1 MTGALAVAHGTLLQG
16 WAAVAAA
23 VDPSPSPS
31 SIEIPPEDQ
40 TSPGLLGFLV
50 TFAAAAAVI
59 LLAFSMVRHLRVV
72 DRNARRQQADERTA
86 TPAPDAAVA
95 DGTTPA
101 GDDPRPDG
109 PDGPGTPGSTPPRGR
124 A

>member
-1 MTGALAVAHGTLLQG
+1 MTGLLAVAHGTLLQG
-16 WAAVAAA
+16 WGSVAAA
-23 VDPSPSPS
+23 VSPSPSPS

-72 DRNARRQQADERTA
+72 DRNARRLREAEETGAPAAGGD
-86 TPAPDAAVA
+86 TPAA
-95 DGTTPA
+95 DGPE
-101 GDDPRPDG
+101 RPDG
-109 PDGPGTPGSTPPRGR
+109 PAASPPRGR

>member
-1 MTGALAVAHGTLLQG
+1 VTGLLAVAHGTLLQG
-16 WAAVAAA
+16 WGSVAAA
-23 VDPSPSPS
+23 VRPSPSPS

-72 DRNARRQQADERTA
+72 DRNARRLREAQETGA
-86 TPAPDAAVA
+86 PA
-95 DGTTPA
+95 A
-101 GDDPRPDG
+101 GDDTPPADDPERPDG
-109 PDGPGTPGSTPPRGR
+109 PAASPPRGR

>member
-1 MTGALAVAHGTLLQG
+1 MTWALAVAHGTLLQG

-72 DRNARRQQADERTA
+72 DRNARRLQADERA
-86 TPAPDAAVA
+86 TAPDAAVA
-95 DGTTPA
+95 DGTSPA
-101 GDDPRPDG
+101 GDDPRPDR
-109 PDGPGTPGSTPPRGR
+109 PGSPGAPGSTPPRGR

>member
-1 MTGALAVAHGTLLQG
+1 MTGVLAVAHGTLLQG
-16 WAAVAAA
+16 WGSVAAA
-23 VDPSPSPS
+23 VSPSPSPS

-72 DRNARRQQADERTA
+72 DRNARRLREAEEA
-86 TPAPDAAVA
+86 PEGSAPAAGEGPAA
-95 DGTTPA
+95 DGPE
-101 GDDPRPDG
+101 RPDVPG
-109 PDGPGTPGSTPPRGR
+109 PTPPRGR